1 MNLVAK
7 RCFPYAEQVIDRYH
21 VQKLACDALQEIRI
35 AHRWYAMNEETNN
48 IEKAK
53 ADKVEYVPEVLKN
66 GDKKNSSS
74 SEAVTC
80 C

>member
-1 MNLVAK
+1 
-7 RCFPYAEQVIDRYH
+7 
-21 VQKLACDALQEIRI
+21 
-35 AHRWYAMNEETNN
+35 MNEETNN